1 MPYSMPHSQANSAD
15 DWEQQR
21 PLLPYTPA
29 ADGREPRT
37 GGEAAELEP
46 GWSATRSL
54 MQFESDELQAIM
66 LRPSFRPVREM
77 DLVPVSRC
85 PYCLDG
91 GLRMAGT
98 VRVRAGRATVRA
110 CDTCATV
117 DIDGQVRAHRR
128 PRG

>member
-1 MPYSMPHSQANSAD
+1 MPYSMPYFQANSAD

-21 PLLPYTPA
+21 PLLPYTSA

-37 GGEAAELEP
+37 GGEPAELEP

-54 MQFESDELQAIM
+54 MQFESEELLAIM
-66 LRPSFRPVREM
+66 LRPSFRLVREM

-98 VRVRAGRATVRA
+98 VRVRAGRVAVR
-110 CDTCATV
+110 
-117 DIDGQVRAHRR
+117 
-128 PRG
+128 